1 MISDLSW
8 DAASLADWQD
18 SQRRPDNPET
28 TDITELADKLTRVL
42 AWLSEGDTTERL
54 GMRCAILIYC
64 TRPDFLPETSLRLLS
79 ATSRQNLSKLVVD
92 FKATFNLRPS
102 VNQAAKRS
110 S

>member
-18 SQRRPDNPET
+18 SKNRAESDSEK
-28 TDITELADKLTRVL
+28 TDISELADALTRVL

-54 GMRCAILIYC
+54 GMRCAIFIYC
-64 TRPDFLPETSLRLLS
+64 TRPDFLPETSLRALS
-79 ATSRQNLSKLVVD
+79 GTTKQNLSKLVVD

-102 VNQAAKRS
+102 VNQAAKT
-110 S
+110 